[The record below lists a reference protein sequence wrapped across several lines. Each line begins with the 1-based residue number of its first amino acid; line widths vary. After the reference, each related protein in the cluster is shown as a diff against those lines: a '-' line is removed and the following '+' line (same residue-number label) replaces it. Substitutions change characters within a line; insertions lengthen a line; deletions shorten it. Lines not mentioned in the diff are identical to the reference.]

1 MAIGDVFEVT
11 EGECTDLYYLDTGM
25 YDTPQYGSVYILD
38 AERPA
43 VVDTGIGT
51 NHELLFDALEEVG
64 IGEDDLEFILPTHV
78 HLDHAG
84 GAGFLA
90 DRYPNATV
98 LTHDIGVPHLVDPS
112 RLVAGTKAAVDEQWQ
127 YYVEPKPV
135 SEERIEGIAGGDTVD
150 LGDRT
155 LEVIH
160 APGHAPHQTIFH
172 DTRDDVVFTADAAG
186 IFVPQTG
193 RVRQTTP
200 PSQFDLDQ
208 CLADA
213 ETIIQRDPEVLCFGH
228 FGPVHYSEDLLSGYK
243 RTLVEWLEAVREKR
257 DELADDEAVVEYF
270 EDNSRMVDVWGAE
283 KARAEERLNTK
294 GVLGYLDHAEE

>member
-11 EGECTDLYYLDTGM
+11 EGDCTDLYYLDTGM
-25 YDTPQYGSVYILD
+25 YGTPEYGSVYVID

-43 VVDTGIGT
+43 VVDTGTGT
-51 NHELLFDALEEVG
+51 SRDLLFDALDRIG
-64 IGEDDLEFILPTHV
+64 IGERDVEYVLPTHV

-90 DRYPNATV
+90 ERYPNATV
-98 LTHDIGVPHLVDPS
+98 LTHEIGVPHLTDPG
-112 RLVAGTKAAVDEQWQ
+112 RLVAGTKAVVGDQWK

-135 SEERIEGIAGGDTVD
+135 PEDRIEGLTGGDTID
-150 LGDRT
+150 LGDRE
-155 LEVIH
+155 LDVIH
-160 APGHAPHQTIFH
+160 APGHAPHQTVFH
-172 DTRDDVVFTADAAG
+172 DSRDDVLFTADAAG

-200 PSQFDLDQ
+200 PSNFDLDQ

-213 ETIIQRDPEVLCFGH
+213 ETVVQRDPTLLCFGH

-243 RTLVEWLEAVREKR
+243 RTLVEWVETVREKR
-257 DELADDEAVVEYF
+257 AELADDEAVVEYF
-270 EDNSRMVDVWGAE
+270 VEHSRMVDVWGEE
-283 KARAEERLNTK
+283 KARAEERLNAT
-294 GVLGYLDHAEE
+294 GVLGYLDRVED